1 MSTRASDNSGRVKNF
16 LCQSFEDRC
25 CAWPHLT
32 SCSPAHSRIHP
43 RPSSLNVCLLPSS
56 ESATG
61 PVYGKD
67 SSTPEK
73 APWNFEAGS
82 EGGSTSLS
90 FASYLSRYLGLLS
103 LSTSSNRS
111 LIHFLALGPSSAASY
126 RSLVSSIRVSWP
138 CFCAPCPCLRPVQV
152 HFTEVLILLVVVLQR
167 LYISTPTQS

>member
-16 LCQSFEDRC
+16 ICQSFEDHC

-73 APWNFEAGS
+73 APWNFEAGKRGRFNLPLFRVLS
-82 EGGSTSLS
+82 ESLS
-90 FASYLSRYLGLLS
+90 RSPFSLNFFQSLAHSFSRSRPILGCLLS
-103 LSTSSNRS
+103 LARQ
-111 LIHFLALGPSSAASY
+111 LISRLLAMFLCSVPKS
-126 RSLVSSIRVSWP
+126 
-138 CFCAPCPCLRPVQV
+138 
-152 HFTEVLILLVVVLQR
+152 
-167 LYISTPTQS
+167 